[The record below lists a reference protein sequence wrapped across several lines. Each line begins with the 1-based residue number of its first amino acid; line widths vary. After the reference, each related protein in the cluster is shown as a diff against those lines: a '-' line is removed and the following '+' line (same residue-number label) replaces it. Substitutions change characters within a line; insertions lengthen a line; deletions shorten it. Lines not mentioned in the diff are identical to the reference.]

1 MRKTKKSSRDTLP
14 AEISLNPSSEED
26 EVSVSD
32 TSVNTATKEMKSGK
46 MKKRKLENTKAELL
60 TSCLSVLKA
69 PAPASVPEI
78 NHFAF
83 HIAAKLDGMSKGQ
96 RILAEK
102 RINDVLFQIEYEEL
116 MQNSGNIINNA
127 ANANPQGHSYMGSL
141 MNNNT

>member
-1 MRKTKKSSRDTLP
+1 
-14 AEISLNPSSEED
+14 
-26 EVSVSD
+26 
-32 TSVNTATKEMKSGK
+32 
-46 MKKRKLENTKAELL
+46 MKKRKLENTKAGLL

-69 PAPASVPEI
+69 PAPAPAPAPTPASVPEI

-83 HIAAKLDGMSKGQ
+83 HIAAKLDGMSKGR

-141 MNNNT
+141 MNNNTYHKH